1 MEDFE
6 RILNDYLNEEE
17 MKEKFEQDILE
28 IKTPKKNNKSKGND
42 FVQTI
47 SISDFVSC
55 YLGTLHDCSQLKHQG
70 LKSFKNPY
78 VVGVSNNFALKNPDC
93 VIRNEILVVIDAFG
107 NPGSYINPDL
117 LKNIETMEECKR
129 VLKLLKQIKIHNFN
143 NLEKVAH
150 LHKLLLIRIE
160 DLEQTY
166 INSCDLLK
174 TLSKEHLLKEIKSYV
189 KKIHETSDELEKEIS
204 NVDNIIDLEEELLN
218 HDVFKKHKV
227 KKKKS
232 K

>member
-1 MEDFE
+1 MEEFE
-6 RILNDYLNEEE
+6 RILNNYLDEEK
-17 MKEKFEQDILE
+17 MKEKFEQDFIE
-28 IKTPKKNNKSKGND
+28 EDIPKKNNKTKNTE
-42 FVQTI
+42 FVKTI

-55 YLGTLHDCSQLKHQG
+55 YLGTIHDCSMLKHQG

-78 VVGVSNNFALKNPDC
+78 VVGVSNNFALKHPDC

-129 VLKLLKQIKIHNFN
+129 VLKLLNKISSHNFEN
-143 NLEKVAH
+143 IDKIAHMHKSILLRIEELEK
-150 LHKLLLIRIE
+150 
-160 DLEQTY
+160 TY

-174 TLSKEHLLKEIKSYV
+174 TLSKGHLLKEIRNYA
-189 KKIHETSDELEKEIS
+189 KKMHETKEELYQELA
-204 NVDNIIDLEEELLN
+204 NTDNIVDYEIELLN
-218 HDVFKKHKV
+218 HDTLKKVKT